1 MKKALKLVEQ
11 WQKKLPTDAKLSDV
25 MLVAEYYF
33 EEELVLNNTT
43 GSHQIKIE
51 HPSFKNYPDLS
62 KGILTIPTVSG
73 RYVKKY
79 YIKILLIAIELKLD
93 YDNEKK

>member
-11 WQKKLPTDAKLSDV
+11 WKNKLPTDAKLSDV

-33 EEELVLNNTT
+33 EEELEINLGT
-43 GSHQIKIE
+43 GSHQIQIE

-62 KGILTIPTVSG
+62 QGILTIPSVSG
-73 RYVKKY
+73 RFVKKY